1 LPLACGSSKRTPP
14 SYSEGEVKAALLGT
28 WQGSAEFEGE
38 VVPFALSLER
48 GATRAPLPDG
58 VIAVAGTL
66 VSENPALNGAVDGRA
81 DASEAL
87 SSANLAIRVETGG
100 TLLGSFDGD
109 SLTDG
114 RIQSRDLAGTFS
126 LSRP

>member
-1 LPLACGSSKRTPP
+1 
-14 SYSEGEVKAALLGT
+14 VKGALLGT
-28 WQGSAEFEGE
+28 WQGSAELDGE
-38 VVPFALSLER
+38 VVLFALTLER
-48 GATRAPLPDG
+48 GATRTPLPDG
-58 VIAVAGTL
+58 VIAIAGTL
-66 VSENPALNGAVDGRA
+66 VSENPLLNGAVDGRA

-87 SSANLAIRVETGG
+87 SSANLAVRVDSGG

-114 RIQSRDLAGTFS
+114 RIQSRESSGTFS